1 MRLLL
6 DTAVLLFAVQSPE
19 RLTKRAA
26 AVLGNPENTREL
38 SALSISEIAVK
49 AALRKLEFSI
59 ADIQRAIE
67 DLDLR
72 VLPYTT
78 DHAFRLFGLP
88 LHHTDPF
95 DRQLIAQA
103 LSEEIPVVTCDEK
116 FHLYKE
122 LQVIW

>member
-19 RLTKRAA
+19 RLTKRAT

-38 SALSISEIAVK
+38 SALSISEIAIK

-59 ADIQRAIE
+59 ADIERAIE

-78 DHAFRLFGLP
+78 DHAFRLFGLA
-88 LHHTDPF
+88 LHHTDLF

-103 LSEEIPVVTCDEK
+103 LFEEIPIVTCDEK
-116 FHLYKE
+116 FSLYKGHE
-122 LQVIW
+122 IIW